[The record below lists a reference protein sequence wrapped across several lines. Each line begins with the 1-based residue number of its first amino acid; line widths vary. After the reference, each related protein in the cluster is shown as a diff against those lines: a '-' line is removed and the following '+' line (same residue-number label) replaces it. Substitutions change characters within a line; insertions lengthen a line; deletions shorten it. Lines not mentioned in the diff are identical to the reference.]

1 VARIDNFLFRQF
13 CKWHNPTFTLI
24 STKRT
29 VLRLTISHLAQKK
42 ISFLLQTK
50 WHAIPFGKQ
59 RVFYCRLYDITC
71 DVWHKGMDQE
81 IHSLHEVLTGKSEM
95 GVIDEWLM
103 RDWILV
109 QIEWAGK
116 SGTPL
121 DSMNGNMM
129 SAQNIAYN
137 LSLKKHKIM

>member
-1 VARIDNFLFRQF
+1 
-13 CKWHNPTFTLI
+13 
-24 STKRT
+24 
-29 VLRLTISHLAQKK
+29 
-42 ISFLLQTK
+42 
-50 WHAIPFGKQ
+50 
-59 RVFYCRLYDITC
+59 
-71 DVWHKGMDQE
+71 MDQE